1 MSVSDLALSDI
12 ALDTEGDILITGSD
26 LTLTT
31 GVDAIRQHLS
41 QRLKTFYGEWF
52 LNMEIGVP
60 YFQQVLRKNPDP
72 VIIDSI
78 FKREIIN
85 TPGILQLE
93 EFSLDLDSA
102 TRTLTL
108 SFKARCDEG
117 AIEFSEAVP

>member
-1 MSVSDLALSDI
+1 MSDI
-12 ALDTEGDILITGSD
+12 VLDENWDILVAGSD

-31 GVDAIRQHLS
+31 DIDAIRQHLS

-72 VIIDSI
+72 VVIDSI

-85 TPGILQLE
+85 TPGIVQLTD
-93 EFSLDLDSA
+93 FNLDLDPA
-102 TRTLTL
+102 TRVLTL
-108 SFKARCDEG
+108 FFSALCTEG
-117 AIEFSEAVP
+117 EITFTEVIP